1 MPMLSISMVII
12 VATVV
17 VSWQCFSNS
26 TLFSKLLF
34 NPYSVKHQREY
45 YRILSHMLVHAD
57 WTHLLFNLFTFYS
70 FGTFMEKVFTSER
83 MFNDFFPELSFW
95 GYSSGQLFFV
105 LLYVL
110 GGAVATLPSLRKHGD
125 NYGYNAVG
133 ASGAVSAVMMAF
145 MILFPTFEISFFLFI
160 PMPAWI
166 GALVFLGLEHYL
178 SRNQRSNI
186 AHDAHIWGALFGIL
200 FVAAL
205 QPRFIGMFVEK
216 VWATLP
222 F

>member
-1 MPMLSISMVII
+1 
-12 VATVV
+12 
-17 VSWQCFSNS
+17 
-26 TLFSKLLF
+26 
-34 NPYSVKHQREY
+34 
-45 YRILSHMLVHAD
+45 MLVHAD
-57 WTHLLFNLFTFYS
+57 WTHLIFNMFTFYS
-70 FGTFMEKVFTSER
+70 FGTFMEKVFISEGL
-83 MFNDFFPELSFW
+83 FESFFPELSFW

-105 LLYVL
+105 MLYVL
-110 GGAVATLPSLRKHGD
+110 GGAFATLPSLRKHGD

-145 MILFPTFEISFFLFI
+145 MIMFPTFEISFFLFI

-186 AHDAHIWGALFGIL
+186 AHDAHIWGALFGVL
-200 FVAAL
+200 FVIAL
-205 QPRFIGMFVEK
+205 NPRFLGLFVEK
-216 VWATLP
+216 VLATLP